1 MEKNEQIEEEVFSHK
16 VHDESTVP
24 YWKAV
29 KAGQKKNLK
38 KEEEQLEH
46 MKETRLLMDKKRAR
60 DEEQMELNLQESKL
74 IRNLYGEHGEDF
86 IKTQSWKTFAD
97 TKFAFDIKIKTEDK
111 KNYQHHFVLQLKKF
125 QQAKSECES
134 LIVQYKTFIKEAIAK
149 VKEIEKKK
157 AVTPD
162 YVG

>member
-38 KEEEQLEH
+38 KEEETLEN
-46 MKETRLLMDKKRAR
+46 MKETRILMDKKRAR
-60 DEEQMELNLQESKL
+60 DEEQIALNLEDSKL
-74 IRNLYGEHGEDF
+74 IRGLYGEHGEDF
-86 IKTQSWKTFAD
+86 IKTQDWKVFAD
-97 TKFAFDIKIKTEDK
+97 KKFAFDIKVKTEDQ
-111 KNYQHHFVLQLKKF
+111 KNYQHHFVLQLKQF
-125 QQAKSECES
+125 QKAKSECES
-134 LIVQYKTFIKEAIAK
+134 LIVKYKGFIKEAVAK

-157 AVTPD
+157 TVSPD